1 VIEIM
6 DDVGLDD
13 EQLERLKDRLEKEAE
28 DNLGMVM

>member
-1 VIEIM
+1 M

-13 EQLERLKDRLEKEAE
+13 EQLERLKDQLEKEAE

>member
-1 VIEIM
+1 M